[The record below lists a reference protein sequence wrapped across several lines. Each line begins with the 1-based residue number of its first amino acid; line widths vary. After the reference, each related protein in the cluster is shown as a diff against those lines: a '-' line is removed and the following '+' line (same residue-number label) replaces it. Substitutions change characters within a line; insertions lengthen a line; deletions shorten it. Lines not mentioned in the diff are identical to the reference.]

1 MAYNDLTILKY
12 RLRAAIHSVKTCTS
26 LGILGSGIFHNTSTF
41 NGLGSMPRLFT
52 ICPKDC
58 PDETPNAH
66 FFGLSHM
73 RRPCTPPRQFSIE
86 DSLCAKEIVDQ
97 DGKSSLLSPV
107 KAFDSVVL
115 AIYEV
120 LQILR
125 FSVFRFA
132 LLLLS

>member
-1 MAYNDLTILKY
+1 MTQMASSALKLIMEDSV
-12 RLRAAIHSVKTCTS
+12 LRA
-26 LGILGSGIFHNTSTF
+26 
-41 NGLGSMPRLFT
+41 LFVFL
-52 ICPKDC
+52 CC
-58 PDETPNAH
+58 
-66 FFGLSHM
+66 
-73 RRPCTPPRQFSIE
+73 PCTPPRQFSIE